1 MFKYV
6 SRVNGNNI
14 AQTDEGQRVQRP
26 KRSENT
32 DKDEISQSSD
42 IFQDEG

>member
-1 MFKYV
+1 ME
-6 SRVNGNNI
+6 NNI

-32 DKDEISQSSD
+32 DKDEISESINS
-42 IFQDEG
+42 FWDEG